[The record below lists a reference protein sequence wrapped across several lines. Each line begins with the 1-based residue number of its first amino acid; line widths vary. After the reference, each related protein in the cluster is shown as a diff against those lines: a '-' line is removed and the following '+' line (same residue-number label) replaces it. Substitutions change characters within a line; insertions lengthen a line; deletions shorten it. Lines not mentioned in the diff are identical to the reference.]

1 MELDQQIKLRL
12 KLIYKGG
19 SIMADILDVVVSIKR
34 NGRDVTGFPFQW
46 RKVVDELQQFSYE
59 KATGGGY
66 ETLPTTQ
73 IATVQ
78 ALVVTADQATT
89 IRLDGQSDAGIVLN
103 AGGLLLA
110 LDITADASASTNATL
125 DNSSGSTAVVTGLGA
140 GT

>member
-1 MELDQQIKLRL
+1 
-12 KLIYKGG
+12 
-19 SIMADILDVVVSIKR
+19 MADILDVTVIIKR
-34 NGRDVTGFPFQW
+34 NGREVAGFPYQK
-46 RKVVDELQQFSYE
+46 RMVVDELQQFSYE

-73 IATVQ
+73 ISTLQ
-78 ALVVTADQATT
+78 ALAIVADQALT
-89 IRLDGQSDAGIVLN
+89 IRLDGQSDAGIVLS

-125 DNSSGSTAVVTGLGA
+125 DNSSGSTAVITGLGA

>member
-1 MELDQQIKLRL
+1 
-12 KLIYKGG
+12 
-19 SIMADILDVVVSIKR
+19 MADVLDVTVIIKR

-59 KATGGGY
+59 KASGGGY

-73 IATVQ
+73 IAAVQ
-78 ALVVTADQATT
+78 ALVLTADQATT

>member
-1 MELDQQIKLRL
+1 MDV
-12 KLIYKGG
+12 
-19 SIMADILDVVVSIKR
+19 LDVTVIIKR
-34 NGRDVTGFPFQW
+34 NGRDITGFPFQW
-46 RKVVDELQQFSYE
+46 RKVVDELQSFTYE

-73 IATVQ
+73 IAALQ
-78 ALVVTADQATT
+78 ALVVTADQALTL
-89 IRLDGQSDAGIVLN
+89 RLDGQSDAGIVLN

-125 DNSSGSTAVVTGLGA
+125 DNSSGSTAVITGLGA

>member
-1 MELDQQIKLRL
+1 
-12 KLIYKGG
+12 
-19 SIMADILDVVVSIKR
+19 MADILDVVVSIKR

-73 IATVQ
+73 IAAVQ
-78 ALVVTADQATT
+78 ALVLTADQSITL
-89 IRLDGQSDAGIVLN
+89 RLDGQSDAGIPLN
-103 AGGLLLA
+103 AGGLLLV
-110 LDITADASASTNATL
+110 LDSNLDASTSTNATL
-125 DNSSGSTAVVTGLGA
+125 DNSSGATAVVAGLGA

>member
-1 MELDQQIKLRL
+1 
-12 KLIYKGG
+12 
-19 SIMADILDVVVSIKR
+19 MADILDVTVIIKR
-34 NGRDVTGFPFQW
+34 NGRDVAGFPYQK
-46 RKVVDELQQFSYE
+46 RMVVDELQSFAYE

-73 IATVQ
+73 IATLQ
-78 ALVVTADQATT
+78 ALVLTVDQAAT
-89 IRLDGQSDAGIVLN
+89 IRLDGQSDSGIVLN

-110 LDITADASASTNATL
+110 LDITADASSTTNATI

>member
-1 MELDQQIKLRL
+1 
-12 KLIYKGG
+12 
-19 SIMADILDVVVSIKR
+19 MADVLDVTVIIKR

-73 IATVQ
+73 IATLQ
-78 ALVVTADQATT
+78 ALALVADQALTV
-89 IRLDGQSDAGIVLN
+89 RLDGQSDAGIVLS
-103 AGGLLLA
+103 AGGLLLL
-110 LDITADASASTNATL
+110 LDITADASSTTNATL

>member
-1 MELDQQIKLRL
+1 
-12 KLIYKGG
+12 
-19 SIMADILDVVVSIKR
+19 MADILDVTVIIKR
-34 NGRDVTGFPFQW
+34 NGRDVTGFPYQK
-46 RKVVDELQQFSYE
+46 RMVIDELQQFSYE

-73 IATVQ
+73 ITTVQ

-125 DNSSGSTAVVTGLGA
+125 DNSSGSTANITGLGA

>member
-73 IATVQ
+73 IAAVQ
-78 ALVVTADQATT
+78 ALVLTADQSITL
-89 IRLDGQSDAGIVLN
+89 RLDGQSDAGIPLN
-103 AGGLLLA
+103 AGGLLLV
-110 LDITADASASTNATL
+110 LDSNLDASTSTNATL
-125 DNSSGSTAVVTGLGA
+125 DNSSGATAVVAGLGA